1 MKKTDYC
8 KLVDVF
14 YGNGETDR
22 FFDDGLASKWFY
34 IKALCGN
41 TTPHATLPFGKMSVG
56 AYSGGYPTG
65 YGLHYPNSCGGI
77 KKLAKEPYV
86 IGFSHL
92 HQSGTGAIQY
102 YYNYAIV
109 SPFYGDIAN
118 FNEPKKLRSKQAKPG
133 YYKAEIDDIV
143 CELSVSNNVA
153 VHKYTFEKN
162 GGRIAID
169 FSNNGLCKEFGNSY
183 FTEVS
188 ESEIEILNNN
198 EIAFSGVF
206 SGIRLHFFVSIE
218 SESASVKLFEKNVE
232 RSGVY
237 AKNMLSPYGV
247 VFDVIGDTAQLK
259 VGYSTVSRALAIK
272 SVREVAEK
280 FENVVKK
287 ANDTWNE
294 YLSVFSIKAS
304 EDIMQKFYSNLYHS
318 LIKPTDMTGER
329 VLGVDGECITDF
341 ATFWD
346 QYKTVLPLIFLSYPK
361 MGEKIV
367 KGIVNISKT
376 LGKIPCSFGLS
387 NVFPCEE
394 QAKMLAIFSLCD
406 AYFMGVDGAN
416 VFDIEECIQ
425 RELDRDDYKDF
436 IASGYFERFTH
447 ILDVSDACLS
457 VANITNNEKLKD
469 RLIDLSK
476 YWINAY
482 SSDGLMSNKSKYYEG
497 DRYTYSFR
505 LQSNMEDRVELAGGK
520 EKFAVMLDNFFGFG
534 GQSVKQI
541 THLNAY
547 DDIAQTQY
555 HRFEGFN
562 NECDMETPYAYI
574 YADRHDRL
582 CEIMHECI
590 NRSFG
595 LGVSGL
601 PGNNDSGGLSS
612 LFVFNAL
619 GLFPKSGSGVF
630 LIGSPQIDEAS
641 IKLSGGNTLRIIRE
655 RKSEN
660 EICVD
665 KVFFNEKQLYV
676 FKISMQEIMKGGVL
690 RFIMKSK

>member
-8 KLVDVF
+8 KYVDVF

-41 TTPHATLPFGKMSVG
+41 TTPHVTLPFGKMSVG

-77 KKLAKEPYV
+77 EKIAKEPFV
-86 IGFSHL
+86 KGFSHL

-109 SPFYGDIAN
+109 SPFYGGISN
-118 FNEPKKLRSKQAKPG
+118 FNAPKKLIREQAKPG
-133 YYKAEIDDIV
+133 YYKAEVDDIV

-153 VHKYTFEKN
+153 IHKYTFEKS

-183 FTEVS
+183 FADVLDG
-188 ESEIEILNNN
+188 EIEIINNN

-206 SGIRLHFFVSIE
+206 SGIRLYFFVLIE
-218 SESASVKLFEKNVE
+218 SEKVSVKLFENNVE
-232 RSGVY
+232 RGGVY
-237 AKNMLSPYGV
+237 AKNITSPYGV
-247 VFDVIGDTAQLK
+247 VFDFTGDTAQLK
-259 VGYSTVSRALAIK
+259 VGYSTVSRAFAME
-272 SVREVAEK
+272 SVRATNED
-280 FENVVKK
+280 FESIVKN

-304 EDIMQKFYSNLYHS
+304 EDITQKFYSNLYHS

-329 VLGVDGECITDF
+329 VFGVDGDCITDF

-346 QYKTVLPLIFLSYPK
+346 QYKTALPLVFLCYPN

-376 LGKIPCSFGLS
+376 FGKIPCSFGLS

-394 QAKMLAIFSLCD
+394 QAKMLAILSLCD
-406 AYFMGVDGAN
+406 AYFMGVGGAN

-425 RELDRDDYKDF
+425 RELDRDDYNDF
-436 IASGYFERFTH
+436 ITNGYFERFTH
-447 ILDVSDACLS
+447 ILDVTDACLS
-457 VANITNNEKLKD
+457 VAQITNNEKLKN
-469 RLIDLSK
+469 RLLDLSK

-482 SSDGLMSNKSKYYEG
+482 ANDGLMSNKSKYYEG

-505 LQSNMEDRVELAGGK
+505 LQNNMDDRVNFAGGK
-520 EKFAVMLDNFFGFG
+520 EKFASMLDDFFGYSG
-534 GQSVKQI
+534 ESVKQI

-547 DDIAQTQY
+547 DDIARTQY

-582 CEIMHECI
+582 CEIVHECI

-595 LGVSGL
+595 LGKGGL

-641 IKLSGGNTLRIIRE
+641 IKLSSGKTLMIIRE
-655 RKSEN
+655 RKSED
-660 EICVD
+660 EIYVD
-665 KVFFNEKQLYV
+665 KVFFNEKQLHV
-676 FKISMQEIMKGGVL
+676 FEISMQEIIKGGVL
-690 RFIMKSK
+690 RFVMKSK